1 MTGKTCLSTVC
12 SRTFTGKEA
21 GTKKQRSGV
30 GGTLFIAK
38 IRVWPGIKCSP
49 VGDTGQLYSED

>member
-1 MTGKTCLSTVC
+1 MTGKTHLSTVC

-38 IRVWPGIKCSP
+38 IRVWLGAKCSP
-49 VGDTGQLYSED
+49 VGDTEKLYSRD